1 MKTINPNNLNQ
12 KDNYKLLSASVVPR
26 PIAFVTTLND
36 DLSLNGAPFSFFTV
50 LTAKPPLVMLSIL
63 RKDGGIMKDT
73 ARNILRTKE
82 YVIHLTTMDN
92 IEKINITAAL
102 LDPNVSEVDLA
113 KLTKVKSQLIK
124 TPGVMEAKIRFE
136 VTLDKH
142 IELGDDNEIT
152 ADLLIG
158 RVRLYHLDSDIYQNS
173 YINFENLRPIGR
185 LAGNIFLTKDGFK
198 EIIRP
203 K

>member
-36 DLSLNGAPFSFFTV
+36 DNSLNGAPFSFFTV
-50 LTAKPPLVMLSIL
+50 LTAKPPLIMLSIL
-63 RKDGGIMKDT
+63 RKDGGVMKDT
-73 ARNILRTKE
+73 ARNILRNKE
-82 YVIHLTTMDN
+82 YVVHLTTMDN
-92 IEKINITAAL
+92 IEKINLTAAL
-102 LDPNVSEVDLA
+102 LDVNVSEVDLA
-113 KLTKVKSQLIK
+113 KLTKVKSELIK
-124 TPGVMEAKIRFE
+124 TPGVKEAKIRFE

-142 IELGDDNEIT
+142 IELGDEDEIT

-158 RVRLYHLDSDIYQNS
+158 RVKLYHLHSDIYQNS

-185 LAGNIFLTKDGFK
+185 LAGNDFLTKDGFK

>member
-1 MKTINPNNLNQ
+1 MIKINPN
-12 KDNYKLLSASVVPR
+12 KISKKENYKLLSASVVPR

-36 DLSLNGAPFSFFTV
+36 DNSLNGAPFSFFTV

-185 LAGNIFLTKDGFK
+185 LAGNSFLTKDGFK

>member
-185 LAGNIFLTKDGFK
+185 LAGNSFLTKDGFK